1 MRSIHQRLLP
11 VLPRCGPL
19 AALLLFLYLLAL
31 TGCGERSPKTLRLAV
46 DASFVP
52 ALESLRADFERS
64 CRCTLHITGAA
75 SGLLY
80 SQIRAGNEFDLFLSA
95 DTERPTQLYR
105 DGLAVPASLQTYARG
120 QLAVWVSR
128 RLMADAAN
136 PEAPDLAM
144 LASLPA
150 AELTPRQLILVL
162 GRGKHKVI
170 VADPQLAPDGDAA
183 VKMLKGL
190 RLWPRM
196 RERMIYAN
204 HGGHAQI
211 MLLQGAGDMGLV
223 PYSQALLSGK
233 GGEFMRVPARFYP
246 ALNQQLVILRGTR
259 ERTLAIQFV
268 QFLLSDETQQRLPA
282 VGFLPAE
289 RAKVR

>member
-1 MRSIHQRLLP
+1 MWEIRQRLLLA
-11 VLPRCGPL
+11 LPGCGYL
-19 AALLLFLYLLAL
+19 AALFISLLLAL
-31 TGCGERSPKTLRLAV
+31 TACSERQSRTLRLAV

-52 ALESLRADFERS
+52 ALESLREDFERN

-80 SQIRAGNEFDLFLSA
+80 GQIRAGADFDIFLSA
-95 DTERPTQLYR
+95 DGVRPALLYR

-120 QLAVWVSR
+120 QLALWVSR
-128 RLMADAAN
+128 RLMASVAS
-136 PEAPDLAM
+136 PEIPDISM

-162 GRGKHKVI
+162 GRGKHKVV

-183 VKMLKGL
+183 VKMLKAL

-196 RERMIYAN
+196 RERMVYAN

-211 MLLQGAGDMGLV
+211 MLLQGEGDMGLV
-223 PYSQALLSGK
+223 PYSQALLSGS
-233 GGEFMRVPARFYP
+233 GGEYMRVPGRFYP
-246 ALNQQLVILRGTR
+246 AINQQLVILRGTR
-259 ERTLAIQFV
+259 ERTLAIKFV
-268 QFLLSDETQQRLPA
+268 QFLLSSEVQQRLPE
-282 VGFLPAE
+282 VGFLPANPG
-289 RAKVR
+289 KGS

>member
-1 MRSIHQRLLP
+1 MRIFHQRLLSF
-11 VLPRCGPL
+11 LPGCGPL
-19 AALLLFLYLLAL
+19 VALLLVLFFSLLTA
-31 TGCGERSPKTLRLAV
+31 CSERSPKALRLAV

-52 ALESLRADFERS
+52 ALESLREDFERR
-64 CRCTLHITGAA
+64 CHCTLHITAGA

-80 SQIRAGNEFDLFLSA
+80 SQIRAGADFDIFLSA
-95 DTERPTQLYR
+95 DAERPAQLFR
-105 DGLAVPASLQTYARG
+105 DGLTVPASLQTYARG
-120 QLAVWVSR
+120 QLALWVSR
-128 RLMADAAN
+128 RLLADASSS
-136 PEAPDLAM
+136 EAPDIAM
-144 LASLPA
+144 LANLPA

-196 RERMIYAN
+196 RERMVYAN

-211 MLLQGAGDMGLV
+211 MLLQGEGDMGLV
-223 PYSQALLSGK
+223 PYSQAMLSGS
-233 GGEFMRVPARFYP
+233 GGEFMRVPSRFYP
-246 ALNQQLVILRGTR
+246 AMNQQLIILRRTR

-268 QFLLSDETQQRLPA
+268 QFLLSAPTQERLPD
-282 VGFLPAE
+282 VGFLPAG
-289 RAKVR
+289 RINGR